1 MKGIIKRIIAIILV
15 LVMVL
20 MCGGCSVS
28 VSEEAYELYLE
39 DPHAYMDEQLGEDN
53 AWGDFWAGPIGR
65 LCMAALV
72 GIARRMEANEN
83 ESLQGQTSD
92 EDVVNMLSY
101 NTYGVN
107 DLFDD
112 YDWEYMERDLNL
124 FMRVTGFISHGWR
137 GAKAKYKEAF
147 RAYIK
152 EFIVENEY
160 RYATEISFEEEK
172 TSLRS
177 FLQST
182 KEIVADAENT
192 MSITTSTV
200 SAMEYAGLIE
210 AVERAQDTTELKK
223 MDGVFTD
230 LLSRTVDFAEEYD
243 IKLFAEVEVSKT
255 LKGAFDVV
263 DKVGK
268 ATDAVFLL
276 VDVSECVK
284 TYSDV
289 LKTQKVAS
297 EFFELTEIFETIV
310 ANTTN
315 THMKTAAEEILEEI
329 KGGQFKDLDD
339 LLEREATKTIIT
351 FNPYVAAGSALVDT
365 AITIAPKL
373 RELDTAYS
381 ADAIRHI
388 KMACCE
394 LLKENTENPEGY
406 LYYYKEEN
414 KEKVDVYLQHC
425 LYSQLVWTYTI
436 NKGEKQSSTVLEY
449 ARLSGVKLPKIADNY
464 KIQSGGG
471 VGHTF

>member
-15 LVMVL
+15 LAMVL

-83 ESLQGQTSD
+83 ESLQEQTLE

-107 DLFDD
+107 NLFDD
-112 YDWEYMERDLNL
+112 YDWEYMSRDQNWYT
-124 FMRVTGFISHGWR
+124 RGRDYIAHGLA
-137 GAKAKYKEAF
+137 GAKGKYKEAF

-152 EFIVENEY
+152 EFIVENEH

-172 TSLRS
+172 ASILSL
-177 FLQST
+177 LEST
-182 KEIVADAENT
+182 KEIISDELEMA
-192 MSITTSTV
+192 STTGSVV
-200 SAMEYAGLIE
+200 SAIEYEGLIKTIKD
-210 AVERAQDTTELKK
+210 AKK
-223 MDGVFTD
+223 FDEKIDKAFKD
-230 LLSRTVDFAEEYD
+230 LMERTVKFAKERD
-243 IKLFAEVEVSKT
+243 IKMLVKVEVPES
-255 LKGAFDVV
+255 LKGAFQKAGDVADTV
-263 DKVGK
+263 
-268 ATDAVFLL
+268 LL
-276 VDVSECVK
+276 AFDVAECVQNR
-284 TYSDV
+284 SDV

-310 ANTTN
+310 ENTTN
-315 THMKTAAEEILEEI
+315 TYMKKAAKEILTEI
-329 KGGQFKDLDD
+329 KGGRFKDLDD
-339 LLEREATKTIIT
+339 LIERELTHTIIDI
-351 FNPYVAAGSALVDT
+351 NPYVSVVGGVIDT
-365 AITIAPKL
+365 IMVTVTPIK
-373 RELDTAYS
+373 ELDTAYA

-388 KMACCE
+388 KMSCCE
-394 LLKENTENPEGY
+394 LLRDNTDHSEGH
-406 LYYYKEEN
+406 LYYYREEN
-414 KEKVDVYLQHC
+414 KEKVDVYLRHC

-436 NKGEKQSSTVLEY
+436 NEGEKESFTVLEY
-449 ARLSGVKLPKIADNY
+449 VKLSGIKLPKIADNY